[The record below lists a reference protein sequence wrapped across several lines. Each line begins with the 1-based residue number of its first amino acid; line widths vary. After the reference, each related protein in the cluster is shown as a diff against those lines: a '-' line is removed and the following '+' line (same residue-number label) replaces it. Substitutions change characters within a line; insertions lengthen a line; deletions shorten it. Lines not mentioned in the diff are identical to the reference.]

1 MIIGDLIQ
9 TDFSEIRIRHKCM
22 NRWISNRDDE
32 LSLLYT
38 LGIVFT
44 QAVADVL
51 GKERGAVDFAI
62 MPNGHICIFDTNP
75 GGAGYSNQLKAPN
88 IMEQV
93 LKNSED
99 ILKRAKERN
108 SKDLLLDKYTLRFIK
123 YIDVEKA
130 LDWLEELKSI

>member
-1 MIIGDLIQ
+1 
-9 TDFSEIRIRHKCM
+9 
-22 NRWISNRDDE
+22 
-32 LSLLYT
+32 
-38 LGIVFT
+38 
-44 QAVADVL
+44 
-51 GKERGAVDFAI
+51 
-62 MPNGHICIFDTNP
+62 
-75 GGAGYSNQLKAPN
+75 
-88 IMEQV
+88 MEQV

>member
-9 TDFSEIRIRHKCM
+9 TDFSEILIRHKCM